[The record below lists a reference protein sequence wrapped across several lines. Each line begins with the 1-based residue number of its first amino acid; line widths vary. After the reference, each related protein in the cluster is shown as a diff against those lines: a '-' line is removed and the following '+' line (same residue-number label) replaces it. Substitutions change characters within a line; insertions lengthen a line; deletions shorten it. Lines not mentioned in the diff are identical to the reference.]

1 MAACVS
7 SAARLAPPRELAAR
21 ARSNARARRAVRHR
35 AMASSPDADADTT
48 PTEADLSPPPLPPSR
63 RQTLVSA
70 LAASALASASPLASA
85 PALAA
90 ESARTVLVVGATGA
104 TGRLVVEEL
113 RQRGDADAAVVAAVR
128 SEAKA
133 KKLGVDEG
141 DVKLLP
147 GFDVTM
153 PADELATAMKSVGA
167 TIVVICTGFVPGNP
181 FKMAAA
187 ARAVDNEG
195 VVHLVDAA
203 VRSGTV
209 RRVVLISSIL
219 TDGRAMGAEDSPG
232 FKITN
237 AFGGVLDEKLVG
249 ERALVDS
256 GLEYCIVRPAGLRGE
271 PPKTAL
277 VATPRNVMASGEVSR
292 ELVARVMA
300 EAAFAPAAAGKIVEI
315 AEAGTFSPGYE
326 PADVARFVV
335 GDDKTKWF
343 P

>member
-7 SAARLAPPRELAAR
+7 SAARLVPSKEFAAR

-35 AMASSPDADADTT
+35 AMASSPDADTT
-48 PTEADLSPPPLPPSR
+48 PAEANLSERPPSR

-70 LAASALASASPLASA
+70 LAASVLANASPLASS

-90 ESARTVLVVGATGA
+90 EGKRTVLVVGATGA

-113 RQRGDADAAVVAAVR
+113 RRRGDDGAAVVAAVR
-128 SEAKA
+128 SEEKA
-133 KKLGVDEG
+133 KKLLSVDKG
-141 DVKLLP
+141 DVGVSIMP

-153 PADELATAMKSVGA
+153 PADVLAPLMKSVDA
-167 TIVVICTGFVPGNP
+167 EIVVACAGFVPGNP
-181 FKMAAA
+181 FKMASA

-203 VRSGTV
+203 RRSGTV

-237 AFGGVLDEKLVG
+237 AFGGVLDEKRVG
-249 ERALVDS
+249 ERYLIDS
-256 GLEYCIVRPAGLRGE
+256 GLEYCVVRPAGLRGE
-271 PPKTAL
+271 PPKTEL
-277 VATPRNVMASGEVSR
+277 IATPGNVMASGEVSR

-300 EAAFAPAAAGKIVEI
+300 EAAFAPGAAGKIVEI
-315 AEAGTFSPGYE
+315 AEAGTFAPGYE
-326 PADVARFVV
+326 PADVNRYVV
-335 GDDKTKWF
+335 GDDRSRWF

>member
-7 SAARLAPPRELAAR
+7 SAARLVPSKEFAAR

-35 AMASSPDADADTT
+35 AMASSPDADTT
-48 PTEADLSPPPLPPSR
+48 PAEANLSERPPSR

-70 LAASALASASPLASA
+70 LAASVLASVSPLASS

-90 ESARTVLVVGATGA
+90 EGKRTVLVVGATGA
-104 TGRLVVEEL
+104 TGRLVVDGL
-113 RQRGDADAAVVAAVR
+113 RRRGDADAAVVAAVR
-128 SEAKA
+128 SEEKA
-133 KKLGVDEG
+133 KKLLSVDKGDIGVM
-141 DVKLLP
+141 P

-153 PADELATAMKSVGA
+153 PADVLAPLMKSVDA
-167 TIVVICTGFVPGNP
+167 EIVVVCTGFVPGNP

-203 VRSGTV
+203 KRSGTV
-209 RRVVLISSIL
+209 KRIVLISSIL

-249 ERALVDS
+249 ERYLIDS

-271 PPKTAL
+271 PPKSEL
-277 VATPRNVMASGEVSR
+277 IATPGNVMASGEVSR

-300 EAAFAPAAAGKIVEI
+300 EAAFAPGAAGKIVEI
-315 AEAGTFSPGYE
+315 AEVGTFASGYE
-326 PADVARFVV
+326 PANVNRYVV
-335 GDDKTKWF
+335 GDDRSRWF

>member
-7 SAARLAPPRELAAR
+7 SAARLVPSKEFAAR
-21 ARSNARARRAVRHR
+21 ARSNARARRAARPR
-35 AMASSPDADADTT
+35 AMASSPHADTT
-48 PTEADLSPPPLPPSR
+48 PAEANLSERPPSR

-70 LAASALASASPLASA
+70 LAASVLANASPLASS

-90 ESARTVLVVGATGA
+90 EGKRTVLVVGATGA
-104 TGRLVVEEL
+104 TGRLVVDEL
-113 RQRGDADAAVVAAVR
+113 RRRGDADAAVVAAVR
-128 SEAKA
+128 SEEKA
-133 KKLGVDEG
+133 KKLGVDKG
-141 DVKLLP
+141 DVELLP
-147 GFDVTM
+147 GLDVTM
-153 PADELATAMKSVGA
+153 SADVLATAMKSVDA
-167 TIVVICTGFVPGNP
+167 EIVVVCTGFVPGNP

-203 VRSGTV
+203 KRSGTV
-209 RRVVLISSIL
+209 KRIVLISSIL

-249 ERALVDS
+249 ERALIDS
-256 GLEYCIVRPAGLRGE
+256 GVEYCIVRPAGLRGE
-271 PPKTAL
+271 PPKTEL
-277 VATPRNVMASGEVSR
+277 VVTPGNVMASGEGSR

-300 EAAFAPAAAGKIVEI
+300 EAAFAPGAAGKIVEI
-315 AEAGTFSPGYE
+315 AETGTFAPGYE
-326 PADVARFVV
+326 PAEVSRYVV
-335 GDDKTKWF
+335 GDDKTRWF

>member
-1 MAACVS
+1 
-7 SAARLAPPRELAAR
+7 
-21 ARSNARARRAVRHR
+21 
-35 AMASSPDADADTT
+35 
-48 PTEADLSPPPLPPSR
+48 
-63 RQTLVSA
+63 LVSA
-70 LAASALASASPLASA
+70 LAASVLAGASPLASS

-90 ESARTVLVVGATGA
+90 EGARTVLVVGATGA

-113 RQRGDADAAVVAAVR
+113 RRRGDADAAVVAAVR
-128 SEAKA
+128 SEEKA
-133 KKLGVDEG
+133 KKLLSVDKG
-141 DVKLLP
+141 DVGVMP

-153 PADELATAMKSVGA
+153 PADVLAPLMKSVDA
-167 TIVVICTGFVPGNP
+167 EIFVPGNP
-181 FKMAAA
+181 FKMASA

-203 VRSGTV
+203 RRSGTV
-209 RRVVLISSIL
+209 RRIVLISSIL

-249 ERALVDS
+249 ERYLIDS

-271 PPKTAL
+271 PPKTEL
-277 VATPRNVMASGEVSR
+277 IATPGNVMASGEVSR

-300 EAAFAPAAAGKIVEI
+300 EAAFAPGAAGKIVEI
-315 AEAGTFSPGYE
+315 AEVGTFAPGYE
-326 PADVARFVV
+326 PADVNRYVV
-335 GDDKTKWF
+335 GDDKSRWF

>member
-7 SAARLAPPRELAAR
+7 SAARLVPSKEFAAR

-35 AMASSPDADADTT
+35 AMASSPDADTT
-48 PTEADLSPPPLPPSR
+48 PAEANLSERPPSR

-70 LAASALASASPLASA
+70 LVASVLASASPLASS

-90 ESARTVLVVGATGA
+90 EGKRTVLVVGATGA
-104 TGRLVVEEL
+104 TGRLVVDEL
-113 RQRGDADAAVVAAVR
+113 RRRGDADAAVVAAVR
-128 SEAKA
+128 SEEKA
-133 KKLGVDEG
+133 KKLGVDKG
-141 DVKLLP
+141 DVELLP

-153 PADELATAMKSVGA
+153 SADVLATAMKSVDA
-167 TIVVICTGFVPGNP
+167 EIVVVSTGFVPGNP

-187 ARAVDNEG
+187 AHAVDNEG

-203 VRSGTV
+203 KRSGTV
-209 RRVVLISSIL
+209 KRIVLISSIL

-249 ERALVDS
+249 ERALIDS
-256 GLEYCIVRPAGLRGE
+256 GVEYCIVRPAGLRGE
-271 PPKTAL
+271 PPKTEL
-277 VATPRNVMASGEVSR
+277 VVTPGNVMASGEVSR

-300 EAAFAPAAAGKIVEI
+300 EAAFAPGAAGKIVEI
-315 AEAGTFSPGYE
+315 AETGTFAPGYE
-326 PADVARFVV
+326 PADVSRFVV
-335 GDDKTKWF
+335 GDDKTRWF

>member
-7 SAARLAPPRELAAR
+7 SAARLVPSKEFAAR

-35 AMASSPDADADTT
+35 AMASSPDADTT
-48 PTEADLSPPPLPPSR
+48 PAEANLSERPPSR

-70 LAASALASASPLASA
+70 LAASVLASVSPLASS

-90 ESARTVLVVGATGA
+90 EGKRTVLVVGATGA
-104 TGRLVVEEL
+104 TGRLVVDEL
-113 RQRGDADAAVVAAVR
+113 RRRGDADAAVVAAVR
-128 SEAKA
+128 SEEKA
-133 KKLGVDEG
+133 KKLLSVDKGDIGVM
-141 DVKLLP
+141 P

-153 PADELATAMKSVGA
+153 PADVLAPLMKSVDA
-167 TIVVICTGFVPGNP
+167 EIVVVCTGFVPGNP
-181 FKMAAA
+181 FKMASA

-203 VRSGTV
+203 RRSGTV

-249 ERALVDS
+249 ERYLIDS

-271 PPKTAL
+271 PPKSEL
-277 VATPRNVMASGEVSR
+277 IATPGNVMASGEVSR

-300 EAAFAPAAAGKIVEI
+300 EAAFAPGAAGKIVEI
-315 AEAGTFSPGYE
+315 AEVGTFASGYE
-326 PADVARFVV
+326 PADVNRYVV
-335 GDDKTKWF
+335 GDDRSRWF

>member
-1 MAACVS
+1 MVGC
-7 SAARLAPPRELAAR
+7 
-21 ARSNARARRAVRHR
+21 RRG
-35 AMASSPDADADTT
+35 
-48 PTEADLSPPPLPPSR
+48 
-63 RQTLVSA
+63 
-70 LAASALASASPLASA
+70 
-85 PALAA
+85 
-90 ESARTVLVVGATGA
+90 GAGIT
-104 TGRLVVEEL
+104 
-113 RQRGDADAAVVAAVR
+113 AAVR
-128 SEAKA
+128 SPEKA
-133 KKLGVDEG
+133 SKLGIDRGGVE
-141 DVKLLP
+141 LLP
-147 GFDVTM
+147 GFHVTA
-153 PADELATAMKSVGA
+153 PADVLAGPMKGTDV
-167 TIVVICTGFVPGNP
+167 VVICTGFVPGNP

>member
-1 MAACVS
+1 MAF
-7 SAARLAPPRELAAR
+7 
-21 ARSNARARRAVRHR
+21 
-35 AMASSPDADADTT
+35 SPDADTT
-48 PTEADLSPPPLPPSR
+48 PTEADLSPSRPPSR

-70 LAASALASASPLASA
+70 LAASVLAGASPLASS

-90 ESARTVLVVGATGA
+90 EGARTVLVVGATGA

-113 RQRGDADAAVVAAVR
+113 RRRGDDGAAVVAAVR
-128 SEAKA
+128 SEEKA
-133 KKLGVDEG
+133 KKLLSVDKG
-141 DVKLLP
+141 DVGVSIMS

-153 PADELATAMKSVGA
+153 PADVLAPLMKSVDA
-167 TIVVICTGFVPGNP
+167 EIVVACAGFVPGNP
-181 FKMAAA
+181 FKMASA

-203 VRSGTV
+203 RRSGTV

-237 AFGGVLDEKLVG
+237 AFGGVLDEKRVG
-249 ERALVDS
+249 ERYLIDS

-271 PPKTAL
+271 PPKTEL
-277 VATPRNVMASGEVSR
+277 IATPGNVMASGEVSR

-300 EAAFAPAAAGKIVEI
+300 EAAFAPGAAGKIVEI
-315 AEAGTFSPGYE
+315 AEVGTFAPGYE
-326 PADVARFVV
+326 PADVNRYVV
-335 GDDKTKWF
+335 GDDRSRWF

>member
-7 SAARLAPPRELAAR
+7 SAARLVPSNEFAAR
-21 ARSNARARRAVRHR
+21 ARSNARPRRAVRHR
-35 AMASSPDADADTT
+35 AMASSPDADTT
-48 PTEADLSPPPLPPSR
+48 PAEANLSERPPSR

-70 LAASALASASPLASA
+70 LAASVLASASPLASS

-90 ESARTVLVVGATGA
+90 EGKRTVLVVGATGA

-113 RQRGDADAAVVAAVR
+113 RRRGEADAAVVAAVR
-128 SEAKA
+128 SEEKA
-133 KKLGVDEG
+133 KKLLSVDKGDIGVM
-141 DVKLLP
+141 P

-153 PADELATAMKSVGA
+153 PADVLAPLMKSVDA
-167 TIVVICTGFVPGNP
+167 EIVVVCTGFVPGNP
-181 FKMAAA
+181 FKMASA

-203 VRSGTV
+203 RRSGTV

-249 ERALVDS
+249 ERYLIDS

-271 PPKTAL
+271 PPKSEL
-277 VATPRNVMASGEVSR
+277 IATPGNVMASGEVSR

-300 EAAFAPAAAGKIVEI
+300 EAAFAPGAAGKIVEI
-315 AEAGTFSPGYE
+315 AEVGTFASGYE
-326 PADVARFVV
+326 PADVNRYVV
-335 GDDKTKWF
+335 GDDRSRWF

>member
-7 SAARLAPPRELAAR
+7 SAARLAPPRASAAR
-21 ARSNARARRAVRHR
+21 ARAHARARRAERR
-35 AMASSPDADADTT
+35 LAMAFSPDDTT
-48 PTEADLSPPPLPPSR
+48 PTAADLAPSRPPSR

-70 LAASALASASPLASA
+70 LAASVLAGASPLASS

-90 ESARTVLVVGATGA
+90 EGARTVLVVGATGA

-113 RQRGDADAAVVAAVR
+113 RRRGEADAAVVAAVR
-128 SEAKA
+128 SEEKA
-133 KKLGVDEG
+133 KKLLSLDKG
-141 DVKLLP
+141 DVGLMP

-153 PADELATAMKSVGA
+153 PADVLAPLMKSVDA
-167 TIVVICTGFVPGNP
+167 EIVVVCTGFVPGNP
-181 FKMAAA
+181 FKMASA

-203 VRSGTV
+203 RRSGTV

-249 ERALVDS
+249 ERYLIDS

-271 PPKTAL
+271 PPKSEL
-277 VATPRNVMASGEVSR
+277 IATPGNVMASGEVSR

-300 EAAFAPAAAGKIVEI
+300 EAAFAPGAAGKIVEI
-315 AEAGTFSPGYE
+315 AEVGTFASGYE
-326 PADVARFVV
+326 PADVNRYVV
-335 GDDKTKWF
+335 GDDRSRWF

>member
-1 MAACVS
+1 M
-7 SAARLAPPRELAAR
+7 LAG
-21 ARSNARARRAVRHR
+21 
-35 AMASSPDADADTT
+35 
-48 PTEADLSPPPLPPSR
+48 
-63 RQTLVSA
+63 
-70 LAASALASASPLASA
+70 ASPLASS

-90 ESARTVLVVGATGA
+90 EGARTVLVVGATGA

-113 RQRGDADAAVVAAVR
+113 RRRGEADAAVVAAVR
-128 SEAKA
+128 SEEKA
-133 KKLGVDEG
+133 KKLLSLDKG
-141 DVKLLP
+141 DVGLMP

-153 PADELATAMKSVGA
+153 PADVLAPLMKSVDA
-167 TIVVICTGFVPGNP
+167 EIVVVCTGFVPGNP
-181 FKMAAA
+181 FKMASA

-203 VRSGTV
+203 RRSGTV

-249 ERALVDS
+249 ERYLIDS

-271 PPKTAL
+271 PPKSEL
-277 VATPRNVMASGEVSR
+277 IATPGNVMASGEVSR

-300 EAAFAPAAAGKIVEI
+300 EAAFAPGAAGKIVEI
-315 AEAGTFSPGYE
+315 AEVGTFASGYE
-326 PADVARFVV
+326 PANVNRYVV
-335 GDDKTKWF
+335 GDDRSRWF

>member
-113 RQRGDADAAVVAAVR
+113 RRRGDADAAVVAAVR

-249 ERALVDS
+249 ERYLIDS

-271 PPKTAL
+271 PPKTEL
-277 VATPRNVMASGEVSR
+277 IATPGNVMASGEVSR

-300 EAAFAPAAAGKIVEI
+300 EAAFAPGAAGKIVEI
-315 AEAGTFSPGYE
+315 AEVGTFAPGYE
-326 PADVARFVV
+326 PADVNRYVV
-335 GDDKTKWF
+335 GDDKSRWF

>member
-7 SAARLAPPRELAAR
+7 SAARLVPSKEFAAR

-35 AMASSPDADADTT
+35 AMASSPDADTT
-48 PTEADLSPPPLPPSR
+48 PAEANLSERPPSR

-70 LAASALASASPLASA
+70 LVASVLASASPLASS

-90 ESARTVLVVGATGA
+90 EGKRTVLVVGATGA
-104 TGRLVVEEL
+104 TGRLVVDEL
-113 RQRGDADAAVVAAVR
+113 RRRGDADAAVVAAVR
-128 SEAKA
+128 SEEKA
-133 KKLGVDEG
+133 KKLGVDKG
-141 DVKLLP
+141 DVELLP

-153 PADELATAMKSVGA
+153 SADVLATAMKSVDA
-167 TIVVICTGFVPGNP
+167 EIVVVCTGFVPGNP

-187 ARAVDNEG
+187 AHAVDNEG

-203 VRSGTV
+203 KRSGTV
-209 RRVVLISSIL
+209 KRIVLISSIL

-249 ERALVDS
+249 ERALIDS
-256 GLEYCIVRPAGLRGE
+256 GVEYCIVRPAGLRGE
-271 PPKTAL
+271 PPKTEL
-277 VATPRNVMASGEVSR
+277 VVTPGNVMASGEVSR

-300 EAAFAPAAAGKIVEI
+300 EAAFAPGAAGKIVEI
-315 AEAGTFSPGYE
+315 AETGTFAPGYE
-326 PADVARFVV
+326 PADVSRFVV
-335 GDDKTKWF
+335 GDDKTRWF

>member
-1 MAACVS
+1 MAF
-7 SAARLAPPRELAAR
+7 
-21 ARSNARARRAVRHR
+21 
-35 AMASSPDADADTT
+35 SPDADTT
-48 PTEADLSPPPLPPSR
+48 PTEADLSPSRPPSR

-70 LAASALASASPLASA
+70 LAASVLAGASPLASS

-90 ESARTVLVVGATGA
+90 EGARTVLVVGATGA

-113 RQRGDADAAVVAAVR
+113 RRRGDADAAVVAAVR
-128 SEAKA
+128 SEEKA
-133 KKLGVDEG
+133 KKLLSVDKG
-141 DVKLLP
+141 DVGVMS

-153 PADELATAMKSVGA
+153 PADVLAPLMKSVDA
-167 TIVVICTGFVPGNP
+167 EIVVVCTGFVPGNP
-181 FKMAAA
+181 FKMASA

-203 VRSGTV
+203 RRSGTV

-249 ERALVDS
+249 ERYLIDS

-271 PPKTAL
+271 PPKTEL
-277 VATPRNVMASGEVSR
+277 IATPGNVMASGEVSR

-300 EAAFAPAAAGKIVEI
+300 EAAFAPGAAGKIVEI
-315 AEAGTFSPGYE
+315 AEVGTFAPGYE
-326 PADVARFVV
+326 PADVNRYVV
-335 GDDKTKWF
+335 GDDRSRWF

>member
-7 SAARLAPPRELAAR
+7 SAARLVPSKEFAAR

-35 AMASSPDADADTT
+35 AMASSPDADMT
-48 PTEADLSPPPLPPSR
+48 PAEANLSERPPSR

-70 LAASALASASPLASA
+70 LVASVLASASPLASS

-90 ESARTVLVVGATGA
+90 EGKRTVLVVGATGA
-104 TGRLVVEEL
+104 TGRLVVDEL
-113 RQRGDADAAVVAAVR
+113 RRRGDADAAVVAAVR
-128 SEAKA
+128 SEEKA
-133 KKLGVDEG
+133 KKLGVDKG
-141 DVKLLP
+141 DVELLP

-153 PADELATAMKSVGA
+153 SADVLATAMKSVDA
-167 TIVVICTGFVPGNP
+167 EIVVVCTGFVPGNP

-187 ARAVDNEG
+187 AHAVDNEG

-203 VRSGTV
+203 KRSGTV
-209 RRVVLISSIL
+209 KRIVLISSIL

-249 ERALVDS
+249 ERALIDS
-256 GLEYCIVRPAGLRGE
+256 GVEYCIVRPAGLRGE
-271 PPKTAL
+271 PPKTEL
-277 VATPRNVMASGEVSR
+277 VVTPGNVMASGEVSR

-300 EAAFAPAAAGKIVEI
+300 EAAFAPGAAGKIVEI
-315 AEAGTFSPGYE
+315 AETGTFAPGYE
-326 PADVARFVV
+326 PADVSRFVV
-335 GDDKTKWF
+335 GDDKTRWF

>member
-7 SAARLAPPRELAAR
+7 SAAHLAPSREIAVR

-35 AMASSPDADADTT
+35 AMASSPDADAT
-48 PTEADLSPPPLPPSR
+48 PTEADLSPRTPSR

-70 LAASALASASPLASA
+70 LTASVLSSASPLASA

-90 ESARTVLVVGATGA
+90 EGTKTVLVVGATGA

-113 RQRGDADAAVVAAVR
+113 RRRGDADAAVVAAVR
-128 SEAKA
+128 SEEKA
-133 KKLGVDEG
+133 KKLLSVDKG
-141 DVKLLP
+141 DVGVMP

-153 PADELATAMKSVGA
+153 PADVLAPLMKSVDA
-167 TIVVICTGFVPGNP
+167 EIVVVCTGFVPGNP
-181 FKMAAA
+181 FKMASA

-203 VRSGTV
+203 RRSGTV
-209 RRVVLISSIL
+209 RRIVLISSIL

-249 ERALVDS
+249 ERYLIDS

-271 PPKTAL
+271 PPKTEL
-277 VATPRNVMASGEVSR
+277 IATPGNVMASGEVSR

-300 EAAFAPAAAGKIVEI
+300 EAAFAPGAAGKIVEI
-315 AEAGTFSPGYE
+315 AEVGTFAPGYE
-326 PADVARFVV
+326 PADVNRYVV
-335 GDDKTKWF
+335 GDDRSRWF

>member
-1 MAACVS
+1 MAF
-7 SAARLAPPRELAAR
+7 
-21 ARSNARARRAVRHR
+21 
-35 AMASSPDADADTT
+35 SPDADTT
-48 PTEADLSPPPLPPSR
+48 PTEADLSPSRPPSR
-63 RQTLVSA
+63 RQALVSA
-70 LAASALASASPLASA
+70 LAASVLAGASPLASS

-90 ESARTVLVVGATGA
+90 EGARTVLVVGATGA

-113 RQRGDADAAVVAAVR
+113 RRRGDDGAAVVAAVR
-128 SEAKA
+128 SEEKA
-133 KKLGVDEG
+133 KKLLSVDKG
-141 DVKLLP
+141 DVGVSIMP

-153 PADELATAMKSVGA
+153 PADELAPLMKSVDA
-167 TIVVICTGFVPGNP
+167 EIVVACAGFVPGNP
-181 FKMAAA
+181 FKMASA

-203 VRSGTV
+203 RRSGTV

-237 AFGGVLDEKLVG
+237 AFGGVLDEKRVG
-249 ERALVDS
+249 ERYLIDS

-271 PPKTAL
+271 PPKTEL
-277 VATPRNVMASGEVSR
+277 IATPGNVMASGEVSR

-300 EAAFAPAAAGKIVEI
+300 EAAFAPGAAGKIVEI
-315 AEAGTFSPGYE
+315 AEAGTFAPGYE
-326 PADVARFVV
+326 PADVNRYVV
-335 GDDKTKWF
+335 GDDRSRWF

>member
-7 SAARLAPPRELAAR
+7 SAARLVPSKEFAAR

-35 AMASSPDADADTT
+35 AMASSPDADTT
-48 PTEADLSPPPLPPSR
+48 PAEANLSERPPSR

-70 LAASALASASPLASA
+70 LAASVLANASPLASS

-90 ESARTVLVVGATGA
+90 EGKRTVLVVGATGA

-113 RQRGDADAAVVAAVR
+113 RRRGDADAAVVAAVR
-128 SEAKA
+128 SEEKA
-133 KKLGVDEG
+133 KKLLSVDKG
-141 DVKLLP
+141 DVGVMP

-153 PADELATAMKSVGA
+153 PADVLAPLMKSVDA
-167 TIVVICTGFVPGNP
+167 EIVVVCTGFVPGNP
-181 FKMAAA
+181 FKMASA

-203 VRSGTV
+203 RRS
-209 RRVVLISSIL
+209 VLISSIL

-249 ERALVDS
+249 ERYLIDS

-271 PPKTAL
+271 PPKTEL
-277 VATPRNVMASGEVSR
+277 IATPGNVMASGEVSR

-300 EAAFAPAAAGKIVEI
+300 EAAFAPGAAGKIVEI
-315 AEAGTFSPGYE
+315 AEVGTFAPGYE
-326 PADVARFVV
+326 PADVNRYVV
-335 GDDKTKWF
+335 GDDRSRWF

>member
-7 SAARLAPPRELAAR
+7 SAARLVPSKEFAAR

-35 AMASSPDADADTT
+35 AMASSPDADTT
-48 PTEADLSPPPLPPSR
+48 PAEANLSERPPSR

-70 LAASALASASPLASA
+70 LAASVLASVSPLASS

-90 ESARTVLVVGATGA
+90 EGKRTVLVVGATGK
-104 TGRLVVEEL
+104 TGRLVVDEL
-113 RQRGDADAAVVAAVR
+113 RRRGDADAAVVAAVR
-128 SEAKA
+128 SEEKA
-133 KKLGVDEG
+133 KKLGVDKG
-141 DVKLLP
+141 DVELLP

-153 PADELATAMKSVGA
+153 SADVLATAMKSVDA
-167 TIVVICTGFVPGNP
+167 EIVVVCTGFVPGNP

-203 VRSGTV
+203 KRSGTV
-209 RRVVLISSIL
+209 KRIVLISSIL

-249 ERALVDS
+249 ERALIDS
-256 GLEYCIVRPAGLRGE
+256 GVEYCIVRPAGLRGE
-271 PPKTAL
+271 PPKTEL
-277 VATPRNVMASGEVSR
+277 VVTPGNVMASGEVSR

-300 EAAFAPAAAGKIVEI
+300 EAAFAPGAAGKIVEI
-315 AEAGTFSPGYE
+315 AETGTFAPGYE
-326 PADVARFVV
+326 PAEVSRYVV
-335 GDDKTKWF
+335 GDDKTRWF

>member
-7 SAARLAPPRELAAR
+7 SAARLVPSKEFAAR

-35 AMASSPDADADTT
+35 AMASSPDADTT
-48 PTEADLSPPPLPPSR
+48 PAEANLSERPPSR

-70 LAASALASASPLASA
+70 LAASVLANASPLASS

-90 ESARTVLVVGATGA
+90 EGKRTVLVVGATGA
-104 TGRLVVEEL
+104 TGRLVVDEL
-113 RQRGDADAAVVAAVR
+113 RRRGDADAAVVAAVR
-128 SEAKA
+128 SEEKA
-133 KKLGVDEG
+133 KKLGVDKG
-141 DVKLLP
+141 DVELLP

-153 PADELATAMKSVGA
+153 SADALATAMKSVDA
-167 TIVVICTGFVPGNP
+167 EIVVVCTGFVPGNP

-203 VRSGTV
+203 KRSGTV
-209 RRVVLISSIL
+209 KRIVLISSIL

-249 ERALVDS
+249 ERALIDS
-256 GLEYCIVRPAGLRGE
+256 GVEYCIVRPAGLRGE
-271 PPKTAL
+271 PPKTEL
-277 VATPRNVMASGEVSR
+277 VVTPGNVMASGEVSR

-300 EAAFAPAAAGKIVEI
+300 EAAFAPGAAGKIVEI
-315 AEAGTFSPGYE
+315 AETGTFAPGYE
-326 PADVARFVV
+326 PAEVSRYVV
-335 GDDKTKWF
+335 GDDKTRWF

>member
-7 SAARLAPPRELAAR
+7 SAAHLAPSREIAVR

-35 AMASSPDADADTT
+35 AMASSPDADTT
-48 PTEADLSPPPLPPSR
+48 PAEANLSERPPSR

-70 LAASALASASPLASA
+70 LTASVLSSASPLASA

-90 ESARTVLVVGATGA
+90 EGTKTVLVVGATGA
-104 TGRLVVEEL
+104 TGRLVVDEL
-113 RQRGDADAAVVAAVR
+113 RRRSEEGAAVVAAVR
-128 SEAKA
+128 PAEKA
-133 KKLGVDEG
+133 KKLGVDKG
-141 DVKLLP
+141 DVQLLP

-153 PADELATAMKSVGA
+153 PADVLATAMKSVDA
-167 TIVVICTGFVPGNP
+167 EIVIVCTGFVPGNP

-209 RRVVLISSIL
+209 QRVVLISSIL

-249 ERALVDS
+249 ERALTDS
-256 GLEYCIVRPAGLRGE
+256 GMEYCIVRPAGLRGE

-277 VATPRNVMASGEVSR
+277 VATPGNIMASGEVSR

-300 EAAFAPAAAGKIVEI
+300 EAAFAPDAAGKIVEI
-315 AEAGTFSPGYE
+315 AEAGTFAPGYE
-326 PADVARFVV
+326 PADVSRYVV